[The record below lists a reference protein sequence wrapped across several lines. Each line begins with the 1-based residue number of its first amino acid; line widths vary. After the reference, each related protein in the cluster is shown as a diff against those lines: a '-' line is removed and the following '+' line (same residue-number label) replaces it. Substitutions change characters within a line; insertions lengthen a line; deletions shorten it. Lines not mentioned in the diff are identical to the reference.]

1 MNRLRALRLVDA
13 VVLTT
18 VPLLVGVYLVWSAA
32 EAFRRDIQFD
42 DWWSARSS
50 VASRFDAR
58 VRAFRNLPQLLR
70 VERRLDAGQK
80 DAGIVRL
87 NLPSDDW
94 TRMWTDPQLG
104 WGVWTDAEL
113 ARDGSTLPVKL
124 RKRGDNSVHWST
136 DKHTITVRTPRE
148 EFFKRYRAF
157 GLSVKDPLQAFLANR
172 LAGEFG
178 LLAPSTTVVPVFLN
192 NRFSGL
198 YRFIEPVDESFLR
211 PFDRMPGNIFRG
223 DAAERSDY
231 FKGLP
236 RDVFQNPYIWNRVA
250 MNDRPTGPGTSQLA
264 RFLADVNGST
274 FERHLSLMHR
284 LDRAELTRLLA
295 YLLLTGDPYHMDA
308 VHNQMW
314 YEDPSTG
321 MLHPIPWDTRLL
333 RLSRQDQRLSPVFR
347 ALLRDPFLVDGILH
361 EVRQR
366 LDGGFLA
373 TADSL
378 LRAVVTRYPDAIAYD
393 QLRTGLVPDPGDPD
407 AAIGVLQANAT
418 ELRRWL
424 DQAEVAVAAGRAE
437 GLTVLDLDLRGYV
450 GVDLTALALPGTAT
464 TPALFLDRNRNGAL
478 DPGDPAVRG
487 TFRAGVF
494 TPAAPVA
501 LLPGWRTDTLGVR
514 PGRLAYRLFVR
525 GAAGAVR
532 PVLTNRVTGAAVEPG
547 PWTGGEAIPATRS
560 YSPWAFP
567 VPGHT
572 VHRWSGTVRLTE
584 SVRIPEGD
592 TLIVAAGTTLR
603 LAPDVNVVSRGPIL
617 MQGTRERPITV
628 IPDVPGRPWG
638 AFSALRHGADGT
650 TVTWTRFYY
659 GGGGFLDG
667 VEYIGMV
674 NLHRVNR
681 ALFRHVTFEQ
691 NVRSDDTFHALH
703 SQITL
708 DSSEFINA
716 NSDAVDLDIS
726 TGVIAHN
733 RFRNSGGDAIDL
745 MTSTPLVYG
754 NHIVAS
760 GDKGV
765 SIGEASSPLVF
776 NNYIEGGKRGVEVK
790 DRSTPLVLNNHL
802 VRNGVGIYQDRKN
815 WRYGGGAW
823 ATVANNLFE
832 GNTLGIQ
839 SDAFSRLTLA
849 DNPGIDSAVGAGAAW
864 VARPAAIAPP
874 REQLGWLYGLYG
886 IPALADTAGPVPGLE
901 PRHQPDLVEW
911 QEFEDDFGAYT
922 DGWTAAE
929 NIVRLT
935 KRRSTLVLSVE
946 ARPGA
951 ITRAVDWTV
960 PPGEEWMVV
969 AEASTAELT
978 GAALEVQG
986 AAGTLA
992 RPLELTG
999 DPLLFR
1005 LTGIR
1010 LPPGHYTG
1018 LRLRAA
1024 PSARVEKVATKTG
1037 WIDLKPSE
1045 LYLRG
1050 WRLVR
1055 LPAAPVSTAL
1065 AAPSPEHP

>member
-1 MNRLRALRLVDA
+1 MRPLRSLRLFDA
-13 VVLTT
+13 VCLTT
-18 VPLLVGVYLVWSAA
+18 VPLLLAGYLVWSAA
-32 EAFRRDIQFD
+32 AAFRRDIQFD

-50 VASRFDAR
+50 VESRFDAR
-58 VRAFRNLPQLLR
+58 VRAFRNLPRLLR
-70 VERRLDAGQK
+70 VERRLDAGRK

-87 NLPSDDW
+87 SLPSDTW

-113 ARDGSTLPVKL
+113 TLDGGTLPVKL

-178 LLAPSTTVVPVFLN
+178 LLAPSTTLVPVFIN

-250 MNDRPTGPGTSQLA
+250 MNDRPTGPGTRQLE
-264 RFLADVNGST
+264 RFLADVNGTT
-274 FERHLSLMHR
+274 FERHLSLMNR
-284 LDRAELTRLLA
+284 VDRAELTRLLA

-308 VHNQMW
+308 VHNQLW

-347 ALLRDPFLVDGILH
+347 ALLRDPFLVDGILR

-366 LDGGFLA
+366 LDGGFLE

-378 LRAVVTRYPDAIAYD
+378 LRAMVTRYPDAIAYD
-393 QLRTGLVPDPGDPD
+393 QLRAGLVPDPGDPD
-407 AAIGVLQANAT
+407 EALGLLRANAT

-424 DQAEVAVAAGRAE
+424 DQAVVAVATGRTG
-437 GLTVLDLDLRGYV
+437 GLTVVDLDLRGYV
-450 GVDLTALALPGTAT
+450 GVDLTALQLPDAGAA
-464 TPALFLDRNRNGAL
+464 PAVFLDRNRNGAL
-478 DPGDPAVRG
+478 DAGDPAVPG
-487 TFRAGVF
+487 TYRAGVF
-494 TPAAPVA
+494 TPTTPVA

-525 GAAGAVR
+525 GASGPVG
-532 PVLTNRVTGAAVEPG
+532 PVLANRVTGAAVEPVA
-547 PWTGGEAIPATRS
+547 WTAGEAIPASRS

-603 LAPDVNVVSRGPIL
+603 LAPDVNIVSRGPIL
-617 MQGTRERPITV
+617 MQGTRERPINV

-638 AFSALRHGADGT
+638 TFSALRHGADGT

-659 GGGGFLDG
+659 GGGGFQDG

-681 ALFRHVTFEQ
+681 VLFRHVTFEQ

-703 SQITL
+703 SQFVL

-726 TGVIAHN
+726 TGIIAYN

-754 NHIVAS
+754 NHIVGS

-765 SIGEASSPLVF
+765 SVGEASGPLVF
-776 NNYIEGGKRGVEVK
+776 NNYIEGCKRGVEVK
-790 DRSTPLVLNNHL
+790 DRSTPVVINNQL
-802 VRNGVGIYQDRKN
+802 VRNGVGVYQDRKN

-823 ATVANNLFE
+823 ATVANNLFD
-832 GNTLGIQ
+832 GNKLGIQ
-839 SDAFSRLTLA
+839 SDIFSRLTLA
-849 DNPGIDSAVGAGAAW
+849 DNLGLDTAVGAGAGW
-864 VARPAAIAPP
+864 IARTAATPAS
-874 REQLGWLYGLYG
+874 REGLGWLYALYG
-886 IPALADTAGPVPGLE
+886 IPAAADTAGLAPGLE
-901 PRHQPDLVEW
+901 PRHQPDLVGS
-911 QEFEDDFGAYT
+911 QEFEDDFGEYT
-922 DGWTAAE
+922 DGWTAEE
-929 NIVRLT
+929 NIVRLV
-935 KRRSTLVLSVE
+935 KRRSVLTLSVE
-946 ARPGA
+946 SHPGA
-951 ITRAVDWTV
+951 IARAVDWTV

-969 AEASTAELT
+969 VEASTAELT
-978 GAALEVQG
+978 GATVEVTG
-986 AAGTLA
+986 SAGPLT
-992 RPLELTG
+992 RPLDLTG
-999 DPLLFR
+999 DPMLFR
-1005 LTGIR
+1005 LTALR
-1010 LPPGHYTG
+1010 LPPGHYSG

-1024 PSARVEKVATKTG
+1024 PSPRVEKIATKTG

-1045 LYLRG
+1045 LHLRG

-1055 LPAAPVSTAL
+1055 LPATPATTAL
-1065 AAPSPEHP
+1065 AAPSSEHP